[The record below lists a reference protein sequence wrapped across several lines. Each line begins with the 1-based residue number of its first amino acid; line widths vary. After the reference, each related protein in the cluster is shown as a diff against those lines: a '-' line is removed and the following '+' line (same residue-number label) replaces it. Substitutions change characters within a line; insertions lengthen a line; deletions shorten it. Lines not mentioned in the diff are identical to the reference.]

1 MDRLPEAGVLV
12 DGTPGGDHGRPAGG
26 DFLVEGQ
33 PLLRVWWDGELSDR
47 DRRVLHSAIEVRTER
62 ELHQDVAFG
71 LRQLVDIAD
80 RALSP
85 GINDPATAAQCVQEI
100 HRIFRYLVTV
110 IEPSPYIADD
120 DGRVRVVHQPQRI
133 ADMLYEVI
141 REIHLYGAD
150 SAMIPRLLRTMV
162 EDLVTAAA
170 DHSLPAVERARGI
183 LDDET
188 DEDRDSDT
196 ANV

>member
-1 MDRLPEAGVLV
+1 
-12 DGTPGGDHGRPAGG
+12 
-26 DFLVEGQ
+26 
-33 PLLRVWWDGELSDR
+33 
-47 DRRVLHSAIEVRTER
+47 
-62 ELHQDVAFG
+62 
-71 LRQLVDIAD
+71 
-80 RALSP
+80 
-85 GINDPATAAQCVQEI
+85 
-100 HRIFRYLVTV
+100 
-110 IEPSPYIADD
+110 
-120 DGRVRVVHQPQRI
+120 
-133 ADMLYEVI
+133 MLYEVI